1 MIVKLIYTHCVLYDL
16 IFQIERPFTN
26 NPVIPLLDC
35 VYDHVIKRYPKRS
48 FCILRNCVRVSD
60 LLRSTKVGF
69 YLTVRKEQSCDS
81 QDTVFELVRP
91 PRAPSCQSCSSDPL
105 ATEPSLK
112 GRLRPKS
119 RGARVALRSA
129 PSCSCVRSCCSS
141 LATTQQG
148 TSSSTGPGSGA
159 TRAGNRRSMRGGDV
173 GASSSGANAAPVFN
187 GTGLAR
193 VEESVG
199 AGRGSSDRWV
209 FAPRAPDKRTSGSSC
224 RKSGELISLLEQ
236 EEVNNIINF
245 LSFSKTETK
254 CYVRCEE

>member
-1 MIVKLIYTHCVLYDL
+1 MEKLNDL
-16 IFQIERPFTN
+16 
-26 NPVIPLLDC
+26 
-35 VYDHVIKRYPKRS
+35 
-48 FCILRNCVRVSD
+48 
-60 LLRSTKVGF
+60 
-69 YLTVRKEQSCDS
+69 

-91 PRAPSCQSCSSDPL
+91 PRAPSCQSCATDPL

-148 TSSSTGPGSGA
+148 TSTGPGSGA

-173 GASSSGANAAPVFN
+173 GPSSSGANAAPVFN

-193 VEESVG
+193 VEETVG

-209 FAPRAPDKRTSGSSC
+209 FAPRAPDKRASGSSC

-236 EEVNNIINF
+236 EEVTSPAISLWIIN
-245 LSFSKTETK
+245 TETE
-254 CYVRCEE
+254 CYVRSEG